1 MEIQETKKEQET
13 ITEEAHAPFY
23 SSWKSI
29 LFTTHHTD
37 IGILYLTFA
46 FFFFFLGGA
55 SSMLV
60 RYGLTSEGAIGPEA
74 YAGLFTLHG
83 VSMLFLFIITN

>member
-29 LFTTHHTD
+29 PVSYTHLRAHET
-37 IGILYLTFA
+37 
-46 FFFFFLGGA
+46 
-55 SSMLV
+55 
-60 RYGLTSEGAIGPEA
+60 
-74 YAGLFTLHG
+74 
-83 VSMLFLFIITN
+83 